1 MDYFLRN
8 CEGFV
13 EIPGVRV
20 NFEDPFYEFRSSPV
34 IGGRKLLSPLA
45 RKLPLDFSELFSL
58 PTGEGLSLGCLIV
71 EDTDFAIG
79 HAHRLAPRQYR
90 HAAHVDPPPVE
101 LHHANRRMQHVRRRM
116 HDGSFFGEVRDE
128 VFYSALCGGGLSK
141 IGENFGVEDRAND
154 CAIERI
160 EDHRLVEV

>member
-1 MDYFLRN
+1 LTLTVDHFLRN

-20 NFEDPFYEFRSSPV
+20 NFKDPSYEFRSCTV

-45 RKLPLDFSELFSL
+45 RKLSLDFSELFSL

-79 HAHRLAPRQYR
+79 
-90 HAAHVDPPPVE
+90 
-101 LHHANRRMQHVRRRM
+101 
-116 HDGSFFGEVRDE
+116 
-128 VFYSALCGGGLSK
+128 
-141 IGENFGVEDRAND
+141 
-154 CAIERI
+154 
-160 EDHRLVEV
+160 